1 MCVCVFVCASAAPQI
16 SSQKD
21 DQTQIFHQGL
31 AEASKSSGTN
41 NNNNNGHAPEYPSPL
56 QVDVQVPHTQQTAVL
71 HTARTTS
78 FRTPQTQATVKV
90 AARYKL

>member
-1 MCVCVFVCASAAPQI
+1 MCVRVFVCVSAAPQI

-56 QVDVQVPHTQQTAVL
+56 QVDVQVTNSSEDIQDL
-71 HTARTTS
+71 FDFLES
-78 FRTPQTQATVKV
+78 
-90 AARYKL
+90 